1 MTDSANET
9 TQHFSKCLH
18 FDSNVSATAISMQSA
33 DTLPFIV
40 YSTVQCRPLS

>member
-9 TQHFSKCLH
+9 TQHFSKGLH
-18 FDSNVSATAISMQSA
+18 FDSNVSDTGNSTQSA

-40 YSTVQCRPLS
+40 YSTVQ